1 MEIKGDDIQMKYLHS
16 NLLPLMTNEDDL
28 EKDSVDTN
36 EKNNEKNLEDE
47 LDEYSFILP
56 DVNLDDE

>member
-1 MEIKGDDIQMKYLHS
+1 MKYLHS